1 MTNIKKWQDDALTLF
16 SGDGDPNEYLLEN
29 YEYYV
34 QKWVN
39 QVPILKKVVPTVD
52 DAGQLQSEDEIRM
65 FIIAFRT
72 LVGILATLKTFSKF
86 DWADLAVVLD
96 EEEYEGYKSWYLY
109 YKDQQ
114 PNPNP
119 KVPVPVD
126 VDFDIELVRTDRI
139 NVVYI
144 LNLLKTAH
152 SGGNLS
158 DAEMQTNID
167 LIMREIERSD
177 NEALRAKK
185 DVMKAFI
192 QTKFYDLPEDADI
205 QKAYEEFE
213 KEYLY
218 SEIESFSFSI
228 GLDKNIIVEIFTEY
242 SFGSGI
248 SDEAIRKRLEAYACK
263 EIPRCTL

>member
-1 MTNIKKWQDDALTLF
+1 M
-16 SGDGDPNEYLLEN
+16 
-29 YEYYV
+29 
-34 QKWVN
+34 
-39 QVPILKKVVPTVD
+39 
-52 DAGQLQSEDEIRM
+52 
-65 FIIAFRT
+65 
-72 LVGILATLKTFSKF
+72 
-86 DWADLAVVLD
+86 
-96 EEEYEGYKSWYLY
+96 
-109 YKDQQ
+109 
-114 PNPNP
+114 
-119 KVPVPVD
+119 
-126 VDFDIELVRTDRI
+126 
-139 NVVYI
+139 
-144 LNLLKTAH
+144 KTAH

-177 NEALRAKK
+177 NEALRSKK

-248 SDEAIRKRLEAYACK
+248 SDEAIRKRLEAYHFGLLKMTKLTNDIKGFVTDTYNKFKA
-263 EIPRCTL
+263 EGE